1 MLTNG
6 INSIKMF
13 QTTILIQFFR
23 VLFLLVAFIF
33 SGMCLFA
40 QGIRGKITDNEGNAL
55 PFASITIRNTGEGV
69 ASNQHGYYEYS
80 LAMGYYDIVFQ
91 YMGYTTKVVP
101 VQVEDEW
108 HTLDVQLEEQVYTLR
123 EVIISS
129 DKEDPAYT
137 IMRKAIAK
145 AKFHRLQL
153 DEYQM
158 TVYIKGTGKLTN
170 APFFLRKKLKEEG
183 LNLNEAYT
191 SESVSRITF
200 RQPNTI
206 EEKVISIRTSG
217 DNNATSPAPYIG
229 ASFYNDKVN
238 EAISP
243 LSTAAFAYYRF
254 TYLGY
259 FKENGQ
265 LINKIRV
272 TPKSKGE
279 LVFEGDLFIVEDSW
293 AIHSLDLTTSLMGF
307 GIRVNQLYAPVEKDV
322 WLPVTHTYTFGG
334 KFFGFSGEY
343 VYLAS
348 CRDFVV
354 KQNPDLMVRPQIID
368 EKIEKVP
375 EQKAQPNQSL
385 EQSLVFEGNQ
395 ELTRKE
401 FRKKINEYEKEAL
414 KEQKNPELISERIY
428 KIDTLAKKRDLSY
441 WETVRPVPLTE
452 LEIKG
457 YQRDDSLARAE
468 AAKVS
473 DNDSVRSSIRKKF
486 SPGALIMGSS
496 YYFGKGRSLS
506 IDPTIALINFNTV
519 EGVNIGASGSFN
531 WVKRTK
537 AADSV
542 TNIRKNT
549 SLNSAVRY
557 GFSSRQPYYTFGLQ
571 REIRAG
577 NQFSQFGLR
586 GGSFVYQFNEDK
598 PISELVNS
606 AYSLIMN
613 QNFMKIYE
621 KQFLQTWFNKDFGEN
636 LKIRSEVQYAVRN
649 LLENSTD
656 YSFRE
661 TSRRMYSSNIPENAE
676 TDVAGLDAGTAALTN
691 FSIYWRPG
699 LKYTKFNNRKVP
711 VYSSAPLLRLSYRRA
726 WQIDGFSDT
735 DFDHLELGITHVKS
749 FGVSGKLDYNLNA
762 GTFINDRNVGFMDFK
777 HFGGNRTIFANM
789 GAVSNYR
796 FLDYYMYS
804 TRGPYLSA
812 ISHYQFRKF
821 LFTQLPE
828 LRFSGIRENVFFN
841 YLKTDFSPHYM
852 EVGYSLDN
860 LYRIF
865 RVEFGAAFEN
875 GKYSHFGVRIGIATF
890 LNTNNDD

>member
-1 MLTNG
+1 MY
-6 INSIKMF
+6 
-13 QTTILIQFFR
+13 QTTILMNFLRILLFFIAIS
-23 VLFLLVAFIF
+23 FSWTHLL
-33 SGMCLFA
+33 A
-40 QGIRGKITDNEGNAL
+40 QGIRGKISDANDNAL
-55 PFASITIRNTGEGV
+55 PFASVTIRNTGEGV
-69 ASNQHGYYEYS
+69 ASNQHGYYEYALS
-80 LAMGYYDIVFQ
+80 PGYYDIVFQ
-91 YMGYTTKVVP
+91 FMGYATRVLP
-101 VQVEDEW
+101 VHIEDEW
-108 HTLDVQLEEQVYTLR
+108 KTLDIKLEEQVYTLR
-123 EVIISS
+123 EVIVSS
-129 DKEDPAYT
+129 GKEDPAYT

-145 AKFHRLQL
+145 AKFHRMQL

-200 RQPNTI
+200 KQPNTV

-254 TYLGY
+254 TYQGY
-259 FKENGQ
+259 FKENGY
-265 LINKIRV
+265 LVNKIRV

-279 LVFEGDLFIVEDSW
+279 LVFEGDLFIVEDTW
-293 AIHSLDLTTSLMGF
+293 AIHSLDLNTSLMGF

-354 KQNPDLMVRPQIID
+354 KQNADLMAKPVIID

-375 EQKAQPNQSL
+375 EKEYSPMSVK
-385 EQSLVFEGNQ
+385 EQTLVFEENQ

-401 FRKKINEYEKEAL
+401 FRKKINEYEKAAL
-414 KEQKNPELISERIY
+414 KEQKNPEIISERIY
-428 KIDTLAKKRDLSY
+428 KVDTLAKKRDLAY

-457 YQRDDSLARAE
+457 YQRDDSVARVE
-468 AAKVS
+468 TAKAS
-473 DNDSVRSSIRKKF
+473 DDDSLRSSIKRKF
-486 SPGALIMGSS
+486 SPGDILTGNT
-496 YYFGKGRSLS
+496 YYFGKGRNLK
-506 IDPTIALINFNTV
+506 IDPMIALLNFNTV
-519 EGVNIGASGSFN
+519 EGINLGASASFN
-531 WVKRTK
+531 WVKREK
-537 AADSV
+537 AADSITTV
-542 TNIRKNT
+542 RKST
-549 SLNSAVRY
+549 SLSPALRY
-557 GFSSRQPYYTFGLQ
+557 GFASRQPYFTLGLHREFKTRNTYSHFG
-571 REIRAG
+571 I
-577 NQFSQFGLR
+577 R

-598 PISELVNS
+598 PISEWVNT

-621 KQFLQTWFNKDFGEN
+621 KQFLQMWFNKDFGEN
-636 LKIRSEVQYAVRN
+636 FKIKADAQYAMRN
-649 LLENSTD
+649 ILENSTD
-656 YSFRE
+656 FSFRE
-661 TSRRMYSSNIPENAE
+661 ASHRTYSSNVPVNAE
-676 TDVAGLDAGTAALTN
+676 GDLSGLNAGTAALTQ
-691 FSIYWRPG
+691 FSVLWRPG
-699 LKYTKFNNRKVP
+699 LKYTKYNNRRIP
-711 VYSSAPLLRLSYRRA
+711 VYSSAPLLRLSYRKA
-726 WQIDGFSDT
+726 WQVDGFSDT
-735 DFDHLELGITHVKS
+735 DFDHLELGVTHVKS
-749 FGVSGKLDYNLNA
+749 FGVSGKLDYNLSA
-762 GTFINDRNVGFMDFK
+762 GTFLNDRNVGFMDYK

-796 FLDYYMYS
+796 FLDYYLYS
-804 TRGPYLSA
+804 TRGAYASA

-828 LRFSGIRENVFFN
+828 LRFSGIRENIFFN
-841 YLKTDFSPHYM
+841 YLKTEFSPHYM

-890 LNTNNDD
+890 LNLNADD